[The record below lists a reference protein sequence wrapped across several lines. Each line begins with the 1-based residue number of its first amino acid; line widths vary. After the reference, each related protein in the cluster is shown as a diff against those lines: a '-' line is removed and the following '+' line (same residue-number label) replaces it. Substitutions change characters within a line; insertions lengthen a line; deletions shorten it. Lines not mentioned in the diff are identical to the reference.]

1 MKRKPVVAGSFYPAS
16 GSVLRRMIEQMID
29 PAAAKVKAKAVV
41 SPHAGY
47 MYSGPVAG
55 AVFGSVQIPKECV
68 ILCPTHRGIRSMF
81 ALMSEG
87 SWETPLGDIPISA
100 GLAAAIK
107 HHSALIEEDAAAHS
121 GEHSLEV
128 QLPFLQYLRPEVSFV
143 PICVSHLAGWTELQ
157 ELGRAVAAAIKDFR
171 SDVLIVASTDMSHY
185 ISQESAKKKDFLA
198 IGRALELDP
207 HGLFDIVRGHD
218 ISMCGFQPTVAA
230 LVAAKELG
238 ASKGELVKYQTSG
251 DVTGDLS
258 AVVGYAG
265 IRII

>member
-1 MKRKPVVAGSFYPAS
+1 MKRKPAVAGSFYPGQGAA
-16 GSVLRRMIEQMID
+16 LRRMIAQMID
-29 PAAAKVKAKAVV
+29 PDTPKVKAKAVV

-55 AVFGSVQIPKECV
+55 ALFGSVQIPKDCV
-68 ILCPTHRGIRSMF
+68 ILGPTHRGIRPMF

-87 SWETPLGDIPISA
+87 SWETPLGDMLISA

-107 HHSALIEEDAAAHS
+107 QHSALIEEDAAAHS

-128 QLPFLQYLRPEVSFV
+128 QLPFLQYLRPDVNFV
-143 PICVSHLAGWTELQ
+143 PICISHLAGWAELE
-157 ELGRAVAAAIKDFR
+157 ELGLAVAAGIKDFCPEA
-171 SDVLIVASTDMSHY
+171 LIVASTDMSHY

-198 IGRALELDP
+198 IGRVLDLDP
-207 HGLFDIVRGHD
+207 QGLFETVRGQD

-238 ASKGELVKYQTSG
+238 ASQGELVKYQTSG